1 MDNAFQEL
9 DYSDISAKNINK
21 RDRSN
26 EINTKTR
33 GGIIRLGSLLIIAI
47 IILVFIILI
56 ISKTNKLSEKENEL
70 SKLKEQVLENEQVIS
85 QANEKNVYLQH
96 QILES
101 EKTKKILNRQKT
113 DIMENI
119 RNLELSNEK
128 SKVDIKNATDTI
140 ISLQSEL
147 KEFEKIKNNISKLQS
162 ECDYYR
168 DEKNKIKN
176 GK

>member
-56 ISKTNKLSEKENEL
+56 ISKSNKLSEKENEL
-70 SKLKEQVLENEQVIS
+70 SKLKEQVLESEQVIS
-85 QANEKNVYLQH
+85 QANEKNVYFQH

-101 EKTKKILNRQKT
+101 EKTKKLLIRQKT

-168 DEKNKIKN
+168 DEIDKLKN